1 MKGVVVMTKML
12 TRLWKEEQGQG
23 MTEYGLIIA
32 LVALVIIGVLV
43 AFGDK
48 IKSMFTAVNTN
59 ADLNKAI
66 TP

>member
-1 MKGVVVMTKML
+1 MTNMF

-43 AFGDK
+43 LFGGK
-48 IKSMFTAVNTN
+48 IKEMFNAITN
-59 ADLNKAI
+59 NSDLNNAI
-66 TP
+66 TPPAAP